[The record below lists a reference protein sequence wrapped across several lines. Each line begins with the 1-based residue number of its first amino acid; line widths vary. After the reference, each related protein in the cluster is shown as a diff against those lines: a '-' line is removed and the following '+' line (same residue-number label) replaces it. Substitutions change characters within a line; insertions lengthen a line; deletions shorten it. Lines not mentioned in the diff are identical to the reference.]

1 MFDLDTAR
9 KELNCIDENMKKLFL
24 RRMEIVKDI
33 AAYKKENNLPIFDAN
48 RENEMKKRLAEG
60 TEEVKDYYLNFLE
73 AILIESKNYQ
83 NKINS

>member
-1 MFDLDTAR
+1 MFDLDVAR

-48 RENEMKKRLAEG
+48 RENEMKKRLASDI
-60 TEEVKDYYLNFLE
+60 EEVRDYYLNFLE
-73 AILIESKNYQ
+73 ALLIESKNYQ
-83 NKINS
+83 KKINS

>member
-33 AAYKKENNLPIFDAN
+33 ATYKKENNLPIFDAN